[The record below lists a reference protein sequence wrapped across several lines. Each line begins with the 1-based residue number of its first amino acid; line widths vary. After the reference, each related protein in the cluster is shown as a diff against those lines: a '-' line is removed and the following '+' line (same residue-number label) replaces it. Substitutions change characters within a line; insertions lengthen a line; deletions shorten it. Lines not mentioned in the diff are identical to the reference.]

1 MFGGCLLDKPFRCLG
16 ATTSIT
22 LSSLYN
28 LLVALIPYICQL
40 SAEQFRLIVNVSPCI
55 TDALTKVREANLSM
69 GCSMLSLPPPCLARD
84 VPIIG

>member
-1 MFGGCLLDKPFRCLG
+1 MFGRCLLDELLCCLG

-28 LLVALIPYICQL
+28 LLVALVAYICQL
-40 SAEQFRLIVNVSPCI
+40 RTKKFCLIIDIPPRS
-55 TDALTKVREANLSM
+55 TDTLAKVRETNLSM